1 MIRLENIEKS
11 FPISTGK
18 LTVLKGINLRIS
30 KGEFVAITGPSGSG
44 KSTLMALLGCLDRP
58 TSGQVLINGTDV
70 STLSDNDEA
79 DLRSRTIGFV
89 FQAFHLIQSLTIL
102 ENVEIPLFYAGVPH
116 RERRTRALKALEKVG
131 LGPRCGHKPPELS
144 GGEQQRAAIARAL
157 IREPEIL
164 LADEPTGNLDSKTCA
179 QIMTIFESVRDA
191 GKTVLIITH
200 DQSIAAKASRQIK
213 LNDGLIESDST
224 LTFQHGS

>member
-1 MIRLENIEKS
+1 MIRMQNIEKS
-11 FPISTGK
+11 FPIATGR
-18 LTVLKGINLRIS
+18 LTVLKGINLHITR
-30 KGEFVAITGPSGSG
+30 GEFVAITGPSGSG

-79 DLRSRTIGFV
+79 DLRSRNIGFV
-89 FQAFHLIQSLTIL
+89 FQAFHLIQSLSIV
-102 ENVEIPLFYAGVPH
+102 ENVEVPLFYAGVPH
-116 RERRTRALKALEKVG
+116 RERRARAMDALIKVG
-131 LGPRCGHKPPELS
+131 LGPRSAHKPPELS

-157 IREPEIL
+157 IREPEIV

-179 QIMTIFESVRDA
+179 QIMAIFEAVRDA

-200 DQSIAAKASRQIK
+200 DPGIAAKAPRQIK
-213 LNDGLIESDST
+213 LNDGRIEGDT
-224 LTFQHGS
+224 AGVP